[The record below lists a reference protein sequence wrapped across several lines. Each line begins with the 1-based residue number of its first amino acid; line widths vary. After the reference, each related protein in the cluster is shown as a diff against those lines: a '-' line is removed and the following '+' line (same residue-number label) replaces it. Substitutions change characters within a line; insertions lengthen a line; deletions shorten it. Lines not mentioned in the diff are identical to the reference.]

1 MVADG
6 RPLKIPKAICM
17 LTICYIGNTMI
28 DIKRTR
34 LSVNVQSQIIQGLYV
49 LTWSTVWLYN
59 SIHSSF
65 AGLLNHQF
73 LLLNDYE
80 FS

>member
-49 LTWSTVWLYN
+49 LTWSTV
-59 SIHSSF
+59 
-65 AGLLNHQF
+65 
-73 LLLNDYE
+73 
-80 FS
+80 